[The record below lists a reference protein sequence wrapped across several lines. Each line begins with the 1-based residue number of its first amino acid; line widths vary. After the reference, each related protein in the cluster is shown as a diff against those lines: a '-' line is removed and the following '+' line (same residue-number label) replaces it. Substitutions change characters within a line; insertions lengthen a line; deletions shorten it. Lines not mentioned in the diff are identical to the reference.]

1 MKRPTNF
8 PAIGLALALAA
19 CLAGFYV
26 TRDTTDGKLKSS
38 SAGGEDSLIDQRL
51 MQSARLLAGL
61 SETADEQDL
70 AREAL
75 RLTDHE
81 MDEAYATAL
90 REATAPKVIP
100 PGPLTDLARHIA
112 RLRAGL
118 AAGRQ

>member
-1 MKRPTNF
+1 MKRPTNL

-19 CLAGFYV
+19 CLAGFYL
-26 TRDTTDGKLKSS
+26 TRDTTGGKIKSS

-100 PGPLTDLARHIA
+100 PGSADGIVQAHCA
-112 RLRAGL
+112 D
-118 AAGRQ
+118 